1 MSLPEIDLARW
12 EREQDRLAREEEWI
26 QARSCELMEDEF
38 NPKNPEVFLDT
49 VACAGKDFIK
59 ELRPLLKQTP
69 WNAEEIGKLI
79 CSWVEDRLIEESE
92 AAAANELD
100 ERRWQ

>member
-26 QARSCELMEDEF
+26 QERSCELMEDEF
-38 NPKNPEVFLDT
+38 NPENPEVFLDT
-49 VACAGKDFIK
+49 LAHAGKDLIR
-59 ELRPLLKQTP
+59 ELAPLLKTP
-69 WNAEEIGKLI
+69 RNTAEIGKLI

-92 AAAANELD
+92 AAAANELE

>member
-1 MSLPEIDLARW
+1 MSIPEIDLMHYQ
-12 EREQDRLAREEEWI
+12 RELDKAYAEEQWI

-38 NPKNPEVFLDT
+38 NPENPEVFLDT
-49 VACAGKDFIK
+49 LVHAGKDFIR
-59 ELRPLLKQTP
+59 ELAPLLKTP
-69 WNAEEIGKLI
+69 RNTAEIGKLI

-100 ERRWQ
+100 ERKWQ